1 MKYVAAYALLKLG
14 GNADPSAADVEG
26 YLRENGVKADPE
38 MTKLLIEKFSGKD
51 FNELI
56 AIGNKK
62 MASMGP
68 AVSVAPVVVA
78 QDDSKAK
85 DMEPIIEE
93 KTDID
98 FSNLFGGEDE
108 DY

>member
-1 MKYVAAYALLKLG
+1 MKHVAAYALLKLG

-26 YLRENGVKADPE
+26 YLRENGIKVEPE
-38 MTKLLIEKFSGKD
+38 MIKLLIEKFSGKD

-62 MASMGP
+62 MATMGP
-68 AVSVAPVVVA
+68 AAVSVAPVPVDTNDNKTDHPNV
-78 QDDSKAK
+78 
-85 DMEPIIEE
+85 EE

-98 FSNLFGGEDE
+98 FTGLFDDDE
-108 DY
+108 Y